1 MDPVIIVSGKWIM
14 KKRYVFNVDSR
25 GCRVLHL
32 GEKTKL
38 EDFTNLKKSEQLR
51 LCVEIT
57 EKKDDSSDVEASE
70 EEASEEEASEEDASE
85 EEALEEEAL
94 EVESI
99 ENGSYD
105 GCSLEDEQDEI
116 ENDCFSNVEIHDVA
130 GEDEIGKENEEDDE
144 FESRFDMF
152 DDSDGASSEDDNFST
167 YGESPIEEDED
178 SPTLPSKKR
187 YQNFLM
193 SESKGN
199 LEVLKLEMSSLD
211 LALYKNFLGDV
222 GPAVCPESVG
232 IAITKQFGVKVIMLQ
247 RLSYVRV

>member
-14 KKRYVFNVDSR
+14 KKLYVFNVDSR

-38 EDFTNLKKSEQLR
+38 EDFTKSLKKSEQLR

-85 EEALEEEAL
+85 EE
-94 EVESI
+94 
-99 ENGSYD
+99 ENRSYD

-130 GEDEIGKENEEDDE
+130 GEDEIGKENEEDDV

-222 GPAVCPESVG
+222 GPAVRPESVG

-247 RLSYVRV
+247 RLSYGRV